1 MDHKQKMALA
11 DKLANTLTT
20 HDKRYMFVSLFFPGR
35 QVYINLEGEPNN
47 TCRAIVDEVIT
58 KCGMVKQM
66 HEGLTR
72 LFPSEN
78 FDYILQ

>member
-11 DKLANTLTT
+11 DKLA
-20 HDKRYMFVSLFFPGR
+20 
-35 QVYINLEGEPNN
+35 NLEGEPNN